1 MNKSEIKKGK
11 SVVDRSSPDM
21 GSGIIKEVKKTVFKV
36 DFGGKVLTY
45 DYPHAQ
51 FLDTV

>member
-1 MNKSEIKKGK
+1 MEKKDIKKGK
-11 SVVDRSSPDM
+11 PVVDRSNPDT
-21 GSGIIKEVKKTVFKV
+21 GRGLITEVKKTVFKV
-36 DFGGKVLTY
+36 DFGGNVLTY